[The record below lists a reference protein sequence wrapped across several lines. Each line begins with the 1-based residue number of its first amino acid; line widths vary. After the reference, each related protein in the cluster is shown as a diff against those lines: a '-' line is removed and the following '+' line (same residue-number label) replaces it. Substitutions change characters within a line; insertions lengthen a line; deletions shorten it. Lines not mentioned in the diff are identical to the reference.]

1 MIVGCPINLPPTFGL
16 TQLAAQQVASI
27 QPQYAS
33 NLRETILISVLYAT
47 RWLQSQAVEGRGWA
61 GALGDMGIDFG
72 GFDAAVAQ
80 QILNDARVGARFHE
94 VGGVGMA

>member
-1 MIVGCPINLPPTFGL
+1 M
-16 TQLAAQQVASI
+16 
-27 QPQYAS
+27 
-33 NLRETILISVLYAT
+33 
-47 RWLQSQAVEGRGWA
+47 RWLQSQAVEGRGWL

-72 GFDAAVAQ
+72 SFDAAVAQ

>member
-1 MIVGCPINLPPTFGL
+1 M
-16 TQLAAQQVASI
+16 
-27 QPQYAS
+27 
-33 NLRETILISVLYAT
+33 
-47 RWLQSQAVEGRGWA
+47 